1 RFGCIYGSQLASPCG
16 RRFPG
21 SSAVVGSAVM
31 AAAKRPLSIRATL
44 ALISAGLVLLAM
56 VAGLSLLAAT
66 QYRAQRAENL
76 NLTRNLAA
84 LIAANLQAAVV
95 FDDLITAREL
105 LLTLRT
111 VPEIA
116 YAAAYRRHDDLL
128 AEYPAPPHQLPQR
141 VLLSVAG
148 ELAALPSG
156 SVYRYLD
163 SDTPLQQ
170 HLLVVAPI
178 TQEGE
183 TLGYLVL
190 VH

>member
-1 RFGCIYGSQLASPCG
+1 
-16 RRFPG
+16 
-21 SSAVVGSAVM
+21 
-31 AAAKRPLSIRATL
+31 
-44 ALISAGLVLLAM
+44 
-56 VAGLSLLAAT
+56 
-66 QYRAQRAENL
+66 
-76 NLTRNLAA
+76 
-84 LIAANLQAAVV
+84 
-95 FDDLITAREL
+95 
-105 LLTLRT
+105 
-111 VPEIA
+111 

-190 VH
+190 VHRQERLHEILLTTLAVALGLTVVLTALALALARRAQRVVTRPLLA